1 MFVFLRGRLP
11 SFKFAFSGFSYM
23 LRTQK
28 NTWIHLAATIAVVGA
43 GFFFQVTPVEWA
55 LLIFAIGSVWS
66 AEALNTAIEA
76 LTDLCSPN
84 YNSLAKIA
92 KDTAAAAVVFTAL
105 AAAIVGLIIFIPY
118 GRNLF
123 K

>member
-11 SFKFAFSGFSYM
+11 SFKFAFAGIAYM

-28 NTWIHLAATIAVVGA
+28 NTWIHLAATIAVIGA
-43 GFFFQVTPVEWA
+43 GFFFRVTPVEWA

-66 AEALNTAIEA
+66 AEAMNTAVES
-76 LTDLCSPN
+76 LTDLYSPN
-84 YNSLAKIA
+84 FNTLAKIA

-123 K
+123 

>member
-11 SFKFAFSGFSYM
+11 SFKFAFTGISYM

-66 AEALNTAIEA
+66 AEAMNTAIEA

-123 K
+123 